1 MKYPKYYGNYL
12 GIVIQN
18 NDPLKQGRVKVFVPH
33 ISPSVYN
40 KWNEVVRDKKFKFI
54 GRNNFS
60 DLTDILEDLKKIL
73 PWAHLSVPL
82 AGESSSGRYN
92 NYYNVGTISD
102 GSNLNTTTSSLTSN
116 AIEPEKLTKYNQN
129 LDNIGEKPGNL
140 FDISYYKLKDAFNS
154 PTETNVNNV
163 NKYSFNYT
171 PECYSNCAKGNF
183 PIPSVGSHVW
193 VFFNSGD
200 PLYPVVFGSSFG
212 SEDWKSIFN
221 IPTTDTPELSA
232 KPDHGLDYPG
242 EYENNPTSTKYNEDT
257 RQIEGGEYNINTE
270 TYRNKYVINQKGG
283 TIAFINSD
291 NRESL
296 KFSHYSGSFKEFN
309 NQANI
314 ELATNNDQKL
324 VLNDQFLT
332 VRGTRNEFTQLDY
345 DNIVQGD
352 VFKKIGNLKADLHKQ
367 WKEIYSDIAEVK
379 RLFDIQR
386 TDYAESSNSDR
397 LTSKFQKKNGK
408 PDNCPVCNKDTNKY
422 FVYNNSVLPSFLNMV
437 FPSTADAS
445 GDFVFG
451 LSFSSLGSVINSV
464 TNLMNIGSP
473 QLASPLTNLGF
484 ANGPGYIFGGKCPAC
499 NGTGISP
506 SSQGGKFT
514 KDNRKLQLNA
524 LYRDNIVKLA
534 EIEKQMGLGGSEII
548 DITKHKIET
557 IGMVMNDFGSIRV
570 DPKGKMYI
578 SEVKVHE
585 FGTFYNRTPTPLVE
599 LVHVDDLPGGNYTL
613 NVCNRYNVLVGA
625 GGLNLKS
632 YGVVN
637 ISGSITN
644 VAGSQVNISSEL
656 ETNIDGG
663 KRLSLTGD
671 VVSIKQRDGKQVVV
685 EGSLGVTNNVVIAG
699 GLHVEGEITCNHLTH
714 PIELQNTEGATC
726 FAAPVSDITNQTGA
740 CIGFGVFNNNVPI
753 PVQKLGTTY
762 YKYNP
767 APSYTG
773 APWMGFT
780 DAQRICGRLFKELPI
795 GYAKKGTIISEG
807 IDPQGGTVT
816 VTNVDDVPVYASAT
830 GLPEGGDTP
839 VYGSGPG
846 SAGPW
851 SPVGAAPFDGCI
863 KAVFT
868 GGTDPRL
875 FGSSLVPATMPI
887 MVFGAG
893 RDEDCIKVA
902 THSHVY
908 KTHPSTL
915 KHRNADVREVA
926 ANKDGPIMCE
936 PVSNRPTSG

>member
-1 MKYPKYYGNYL
+1 MKYPTYYGNYL

-54 GRNNFS
+54 GRNTFS
-60 DLTDILEDLKKIL
+60 DLTDILDDLKKIL

-92 NYYNVGTISD
+92 NFNNVGTISD
-102 GSNLNTTTSSLTSN
+102 GSNLKTTTSSLTSN
-116 AIEPEKLTKYNQN
+116 AIETENITKFTQN

-140 FDISYYKLKDAFNS
+140 FDISYYKLKDAFTS
-154 PTETNVNNV
+154 PAETNVNNV
-163 NKYSFNYT
+163 NKYSYNYT

-212 SEDWKSIFN
+212 SEDWKGIFN
-221 IPTTDTPELSA
+221 IPRTDIPELSA
-232 KPDHGLDYPG
+232 IADHGLDYPG
-242 EYENNPTSTKYNEDT
+242 EYENNLPKD
-257 RQIEGGEYNINTE
+257 GKYNINTE

-296 KFSHYSGSFKEFN
+296 KLSHYSGSFKEFN

-386 TDYAESSNSDR
+386 TDYAESSNGDR

-422 FVYNNSVLPSFLNMV
+422 FVYNNSVVPSFVNLV

-445 GDFVFG
+445 GDYVFG
-451 LSFSSLGSVINSV
+451 RTFDIFGGGIINSV
-464 TNLMNIGSP
+464 QNLLNLGAP

-484 ANGPGYIFGGKCPAC
+484 TNGPGYIFGGKCPAC

-506 SSQGGKFT
+506 SSQGGEFT
-514 KDNRKLQLNA
+514 RDTEKSNVNA
-524 LYRDNIVKLA
+524 LYRNNIVKLA

-548 DITKHKIET
+548 EITKHKIET

-578 SEVKVHE
+578 SEVRVHE

-637 ISGSITN
+637 ISGSVTN
-644 VAGSQVNISSEL
+644 VAGSQINISSEL

-699 GLHVEGEITCNHLTH
+699 GLHVEGEITFNHLTH
-714 PIELQNTEGATC
+714 PIEQQSTEGATC
-726 FAAPVSDITNQTGA
+726 FAAPVTDPANLNGA
-740 CIGFGVFNNNVPI
+740 CIGFGIFNNNSPLAI
-753 PVQKLGTTY
+753 LRGASTY

-767 APSYTG
+767 TASFVGKPYI
-773 APWMGFT
+773 GFT
-780 DAQRICGRLFKELPI
+780 DSSRVCGRIKQDSII
-795 GYAKKGTIISEG
+795 GYIKEQSIVSSGPCCAA
-807 IDPQGGTVT
+807 GGAIQV
-816 VTNVDDVPVYASAT
+816 VTNDSTVPVFASETGVEDGGDVPI
-830 GLPEGGDTP
+830 
-839 VYGSGPG
+839 YGSGLG
-846 SAGPW
+846 SMGKSW
-851 SPVGAAPFDGCI
+851 EPVGIKPYDGCI
-863 KAVFT
+863 KAIWS
-868 GGTDPRL
+868 GLDG
-875 FGSSLVPATMPI
+875 FGSGGGGDPSLMPI
-887 MVFGAG
+887 MVFGTG

-902 THSHVY
+902 THSHTY

-915 KHRNADVREVA
+915 KNRNADVREVA
-926 ANKDGPIMCE
+926 ANKDGPLMCE
-936 PVSNRPTSG
+936 SINNRPTSG